1 MIGKFGFLSLM
12 TPTLDSTLLNIYI
25 TVFALCLVFLHKSN
39 SVASFIYDWVLPWA
53 IFDVPQ
59 MYTF

>member
-39 SVASFIYDWVLPWA
+39 SVASFIYD
-53 IFDVPQ
+53 
-59 MYTF
+59 